1 MNCLT
6 CQNLERAYE
15 AALGEYMEARS
26 SAWFSV
32 SSDVAASRNVDME
45 RTRLE
50 LEEHRLVCV
59 SASRTVVPP
68 ARAEQVYELDKFV
81 A

>member
-1 MNCLT
+1 MNCLI
-6 CQNLERAYE
+6 CRELERAYE
-15 AALGEYMEARS
+15 AALGEYIEARS

-45 RTRLE
+45 RTRFE
-50 LEEHRLVCV
+50 LEEHRLVCD
-59 SASRTVVPP
+59 SASRMDALP
-68 ARAEQVYELDKFV
+68 AGAEQVYELKKLV